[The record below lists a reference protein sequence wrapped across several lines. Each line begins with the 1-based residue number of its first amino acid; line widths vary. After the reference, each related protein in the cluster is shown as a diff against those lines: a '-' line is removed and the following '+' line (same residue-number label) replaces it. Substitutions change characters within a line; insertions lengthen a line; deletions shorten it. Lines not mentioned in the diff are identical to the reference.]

1 MFLKV
6 PFKHIQNSVVIEN
19 EVLQMLWNTKIHM
32 IKRERSKISEN
43 LRSLR
48 IWDLTFNLLSW
59 LLWAKQWIELTNSI
73 FKLPWLYNTLVN
85 LGKKDHQKRSAV
97 TLGKVWRSPFL
108 PQQGLQWR
116 TWKQL
121 TARGSDMLPHLRHS
135 SWLTAPWAEI
145 SYTLRALP
153 KFLTHI
159 YEHNTFVVVLVAS
172 FRLAFNAAI
181 V

>member
-121 TARGSDMLPHLRHS
+121 TARGSDMLPHL
-135 SWLTAPWAEI
+135 
-145 SYTLRALP
+145 ALP
-153 KFLTHI
+153 
-159 YEHNTFVVVLVAS
+159 VS
-172 FRLAFNAAI
+172 AAI
-181 V
+181 WGTLADSQPREQRSVILSELCPNSWHTFMSIIHLLWF